1 MVHPRAVGRK
11 AYSSWQEPVQQN
23 SALLNLNQATPM
35 ILKDETHKH
44 KGLGRMSQKR
54 THARRAGWKKAGPIS
69 MDGKGQT
76 SSSTAQR
83 EMPCLISPFP
93 CSAVT
98 FHYLVKPFTVQY
110 SSSMEADRV

>member
-44 KGLGRMSQKR
+44 KELGRMSQKR
-54 THARRAGWKKAGPIS
+54 THARRAG
-69 MDGKGQT
+69 
-76 SSSTAQR
+76 
-83 EMPCLISPFP
+83 
-93 CSAVT
+93 
-98 FHYLVKPFTVQY
+98 
-110 SSSMEADRV
+110 